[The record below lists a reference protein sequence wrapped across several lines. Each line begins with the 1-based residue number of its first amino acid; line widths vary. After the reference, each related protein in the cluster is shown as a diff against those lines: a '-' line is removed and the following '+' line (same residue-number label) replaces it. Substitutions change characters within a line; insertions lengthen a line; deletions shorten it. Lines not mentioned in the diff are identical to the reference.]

1 MTGRP
6 TLLVVA
12 KSPVA
17 GLAKTRLTSVLTP
30 AEAADVAAAA
40 LLDTLDAVAAVPGVR
55 RVVALTGEL
64 ADAAR
69 APEIRRALD
78 GVTVIAQRGGPLGAR
93 LAAAHADAGPGP
105 VLQIGM
111 DTPQVSAELLADAVS
126 QLAERD
132 VDAVLGPAADGGW
145 WGLGVVDPTLAA
157 ALVGVPTSRADT
169 GARTLAAL
177 RTVGAR
183 VGVLE
188 PLADVDTPDD
198 ARAVAALVPGSRFAA
213 AVAAAGLVAG
223 LMGEAAVVGGGVR

>member
-1 MTGRP
+1 MNPAPERT

-12 KSPVA
+12 KAPVP

-30 AEAADVAAAA
+30 TEAAEVAAAA
-40 LLDTLDAVAAVPGVR
+40 LLDTLDAVAGVPGVR
-55 RVVALTGEL
+55 RVVALTGDL
-64 ADAAR
+64 GAAAR
-69 APEIRRALD
+69 APEIRRVLA
-78 GVTVIAQRGGPLGAR
+78 GFTVIGQRGGSLGER

-111 DTPQVSAELLADAVS
+111 DTPQVGATLLADTAAR
-126 QLAERD
+126 LAGPD

-157 ALVGVPTSRADT
+157 VLVGVPTSQPDT
-169 GARTLAAL
+169 GVRTLAAL
-177 RTVGAR
+177 RAVGAR
-183 VGVLE
+183 VQVLA

-213 AVAAAGLVAG
+213 AVIAAGLVP
-223 LMGEAAVVGGGVR
+223 EAAAVGGGVR